1 MKRTSHLTVT
11 LCVFLALTVVAAQ
24 KQSSPEA
31 LLGAAIHQEE
41 AEGNLEAA
49 IVNYKKFLA
58 QYSNNRPLAAKAQ
71 YHLGLAYE
79 KLGNAEARKAY
90 EKLLR
95 DYGDQT
101 TIATEARKR
110 LAAMPEKPVSGAPAI
125 VANNDITTRRVWTLP
140 EETEAYGTVSPD
152 GRFIPFIDW
161 KSYGDLYL
169 HDLTTDT
176 NRRITD
182 TASDGRPGVDP
193 SNKEY
198 AEESAFSPDGRQL

>member
-58 QYSNNRPLAAKAQ
+58 QYANNRPLAAKAQ

-79 KLGNAEARKAY
+79 KLGNAEARKTY
-90 EKLLR
+90 EQVVR
-95 DYGDQT
+95 NYADQSEVVADARRHL
-101 TIATEARKR
+101 ATLEGVRSSEP
-110 LAAMPEKPVSGAPAI
+110 LAVRHLY
-125 VANNDITTRRVWTLP
+125 TTREDFPASLTL
-140 EETEAYGTVSPD
+140 D
-152 GRFIPFIDW
+152 GHFM
-161 KSYGDLYL
+161 
-169 HDLTTDT
+169 
-176 NRRITD
+176 
-182 TASDGRPGVDP
+182 GV
-193 SNKEY
+193 
-198 AEESAFSPDGRQL
+198 